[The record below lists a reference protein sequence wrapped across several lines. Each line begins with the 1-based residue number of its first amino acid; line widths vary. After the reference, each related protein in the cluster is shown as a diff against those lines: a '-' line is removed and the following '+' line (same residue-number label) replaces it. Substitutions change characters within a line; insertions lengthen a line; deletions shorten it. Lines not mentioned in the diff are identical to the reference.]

1 MKIRTEKEAAA
12 LLGISARTLQRWRA
26 EGGGPSYVRI
36 SDRRLGYPEDSL
48 RQFSAARTFSSRAA
62 ELAQAAA

>member
-1 MKIRTEKEAAA
+1 MQILTEKEVAAR
-12 LLGISARTLQRWRA
+12 LKVSARTLQRWRY
-26 EGGGPSYVRI
+26 EGGGPSYIRLG
-36 SDRRLGYPEDSL
+36 DRRLGYPEDSL